1 MIHNIISE
9 LLRLSFY
16 GSFAAILILL
26 VKRVFG
32 KWFSAVTHYYLWL
45 ILLVRLLCPPITW
58 TQNAALTAVV
68 YEPESPEWVDDL
80 AAATAAPI
88 SAEPDITAMQENTIS
103 IFYILCILYL
113 LGLLIFLGIILY
125 TLWREAKNRIDM
137 DIPEQVM
144 QLFHDECQ
152 NRQVRKCRLQIALC
166 DSPYVSGIFTPIIHL
181 PIELVDADIA
191 QLSPVLAHELTH
203 IAQGDFWIW
212 KLISF
217 FQTVHWFNPV
227 LQYAF
232 RKMREDAE
240 FSCDYRVIRQIS
252 KKEQLQYGEALLSAA
267 ELSIQPDAHKMA
279 FAKAQLHRRMER
291 IVYFMPRASYPVLIV
306 VLSVLFTLCVSVLAG
321 FRHTENIRVPW
332 RFQDD
337 GFYLDVHAD
346 GNYQKIP
353 MPEQDL
359 KIILDEDV
367 AKTIYADT
375 SKIVVLYSNSD
386 PRARIPLTL
395 ILSTDCGEHWRYPK
409 LPQFYNSTSPP
420 IPCSNTFNSIFMGFT
435 SQKNGWI
442 ILQDPSFLYDL
453 FILKTYDGGETWS
466 AMSYSV
472 PLEEASVNRL
482 VDAIFVDDLRGYMCF
497 ALMDMPAA
505 PVCFTNDGGNTWR
518 ILDFPFSLEL
528 GATCWTTDF
537 QLEGSIGKIFMTVG
551 NYQLYPITYQSIIWE
566 CDLSKPGSGATWVR
580 HDFSQNTLQKHPPV
594 LYSENGYQLT
604 LPNSWTGRYILQT
617 PKNKREFFTI
627 YEGYNYCLP
636 IFDDEHYGFLFSICA
651 EPIAGS
657 NTKQRYSQ
665 NVIGENDMY
674 YFILNQSNDLTYA
687 DDETAKMYFE
697 RLYSDIPDIIEQ
709 FAQENHLKRNPNYS
723 PLT

>member
-26 VKRVFG
+26 VKKIFG

-58 TQNAALTAVV
+58 TQNAALTAIA
-68 YEPESPEWVDDL
+68 YRSMSFEWMDDM

-88 SAEPDITAMQENTIS
+88 SAETHSIAVQNSSIS
-103 IFYILCILYL
+103 ILTVLCVLYF
-113 LGLLIFLGIILY
+113 LGLFVFCGIILY

-137 DIPEQVM
+137 EIPGQVM

-152 NRQVRKCRLQIALC
+152 NRQVRRCRLQIALC

-181 PIELVDADIA
+181 PIELVDADAA

-267 ELSIQPDAHKMA
+267 ELSIQPDTHKMA

-306 VLSVLFTLCVSVLAG
+306 VLSVLFTLCISVLAG
-321 FRHTENIRVPW
+321 FRHTQNTRVPCQ
-332 RFQDD
+332 FQSD
-337 GFYLDVHAD
+337 GFYVDVDAD
-346 GNYQKIP
+346 GDYQKIP
-353 MPEQDL
+353 MSEQDL
-359 KIILDEDV
+359 NIILADTT
-367 AKTIYADT
+367 AKTVYADK
-375 SKIVVLYSNSD
+375 SKITVVYSNSTLD
-386 PRARIPLTL
+386 IPLTL
-395 ILSTDCGEHWRYPK
+395 MLSTDQGEHWTYPK
-409 LPQFYNSTSPP
+409 LPTFYNSTSPP
-420 IPCSNTFNSIFMGFT
+420 ISCSNTFNSIFMGFT
-435 SQKNGWI
+435 SPKNGWI
-442 ILQDPSFLYDL
+442 ILQDRTFLYDL

-466 AMSYSV
+466 AISYSV
-472 PLEEASVNRL
+472 PLEDASVNTL
-482 VDAIFVDDLRGYMCF
+482 VDAVFIDDLRGYMCF
-497 ALMDMPAA
+497 ALMDTPAA

-518 ILDFPFSLEL
+518 IL
-528 GATCWTTDF
+528 
-537 QLEGSIGKIFMTVG
+537 G
-551 NYQLYPITYQSIIWE
+551 N
-566 CDLSKPGSGATWVR
+566 
-580 HDFSQNTLQKHPPV
+580 H
-594 LYSENGYQLT
+594 
-604 LPNSWTGRYILQT
+604 
-617 PKNKREFFTI
+617 
-627 YEGYNYCLP
+627 
-636 IFDDEHYGFLFSICA
+636 
-651 EPIAGS
+651 
-657 NTKQRYSQ
+657 
-665 NVIGENDMY
+665 
-674 YFILNQSNDLTYA
+674 
-687 DDETAKMYFE
+687 
-697 RLYSDIPDIIEQ
+697 
-709 FAQENHLKRNPNYS
+709 
-723 PLT
+723 